1 MRLLT
6 TFPLPH
12 RFGTGTLLIGLC
24 AFLSLGTVLPGQA
37 DEPVDPAYLKV
48 VTERAAK
55 IVGSLGIDD
64 TTKAQRVTDIIARQY
79 VDLSRIHDTRD
90 AAIKAAHDQAG
101 DDKSRADAAITV
113 AQNDADAAIYKLHAA
128 YLAKLSVELTP
139 EQVDGVKDGMTYGA
153 ANGTYDV
160 YMRMC
165 PDLSEEQKRQIK
177 AWLIEARELAMDQ
190 GSSNEKHAVFGKYK
204 GKINNYLSAAGYDLK
219 EAEKNLRK

>member
-1 MRLLT
+1 
-6 TFPLPH
+6 
-12 RFGTGTLLIGLC
+12 
-24 AFLSLGTVLPGQA
+24 
-37 DEPVDPAYLKV
+37 VDPAYLKV

-139 EQVDGVKDGMTYGA
+139 EQVDGVKDGMTYGV